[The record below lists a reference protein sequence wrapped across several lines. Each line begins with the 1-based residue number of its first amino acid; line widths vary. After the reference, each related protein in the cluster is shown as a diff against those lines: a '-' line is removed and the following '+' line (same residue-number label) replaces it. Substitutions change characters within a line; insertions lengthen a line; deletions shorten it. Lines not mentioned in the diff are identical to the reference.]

1 MIIRYKCNKTVSIKS
16 RGELHGQDL
25 IENSYIYK
33 NFSLTILSQTEIRK
47 RNYVCLLY
55 TVINDINIS
64 KLIIG
69 FRENKSI

>member
-1 MIIRYKCNKTVSIKS
+1 MKQTVSIKS

-55 TVINDINIS
+55 TVINIININIS